1 MELKEKYKE
10 AWQEVMDNPIGRLW
24 NTMEEGRKEE
34 ILIGITNN
42 MRLKDE

>member
-10 AWQEVMDNPIGRLW
+10 AWEEVMNNPIKNLW
-24 NTMEEGRKEE
+24 NTMEEDRKEE